1 MKKIFL
7 SLLALVGVAG
17 GLLCTSCS
25 GGAGKDKNGPARA
38 MSGMILDLW
47 PSMTP
52 ALRMEFQQPIEADVC
67 SVIYTAGSDNPE
79 EGLFTIEQSGKDK
92 ENGGWV
98 IRGVVNV
105 NSSKILNY
113 TDFKQAVGVPAD
125 SDIKS
130 INRFIIY
137 FYFTASGKAS
147 LASVYVDGSYG
158 GNDGAGTQFSADF
171 PRSVNFNIIQGHLN
185 KSYLEEEEF
194 DYNAGFP
201 EEE

>member
-7 SLLALVGVAG
+7 SLLALVGMAG

-38 MSGMILDLW
+38 VSGLILDLW

-52 ALRMEFQQPIEADVC
+52 AFRMEFQQPIEANVS

-79 EGLFTIEQSGKDK
+79 EGLFTIEQTGR

-98 IRGVVNV
+98 IRGVVHV
-105 NSSKILNY
+105 NSSKILDY
-113 TDFKQAVGVPAD
+113 TDFKQAVGVPSD
-125 SDIKS
+125 SEIKT

-137 FYFTASGKAS
+137 FYFTADGKAHQ
-147 LASVYVDGSYG
+147 ASVYVDGSYG

-171 PRSVNFNIIQGHLN
+171 PRSVNFNIIQGNLN
-185 KSYLEEEEF
+185 TTYLEDKEF
-194 DYNAGFP
+194 NYNTVLPGDK
-201 EEE
+201 

>member
-7 SLLALVGVAG
+7 SLLALVGMAG

-38 MSGMILDLW
+38 VSGLILDIW

-52 ALRMEFQQPIEADVC
+52 AFRMEFQQPIEANVS

-79 EGLFTIEQSGKDK
+79 EGLFTIEQTGR

-98 IRGVVNV
+98 IRGVVNI

-113 TDFKQAVGVPAD
+113 TDFKQTVGVPSD
-125 SDIKS
+125 SEIKT

-137 FYFTASGKAS
+137 FYFTADGKAH
-147 LASVYVDGSYG
+147 LASVYVDGTHG
-158 GNDGAGTQFSADF
+158 GNDGAGIQFSRDF
-171 PRSVNFNIIQGHLN
+171 PRSVNFNIIQGKLDTT
-185 KSYLEEEEF
+185 YLEDKEF
-194 DYNAGFP
+194 NYNTVVPGDK
-201 EEE
+201 

>member
-7 SLLALVGVAG
+7 SLLALVGMAG

-38 MSGMILDLW
+38 MSGLILDLW
-47 PSMTP
+47 PSMSP
-52 ALRMEFQQPIEADVC
+52 ALRMEFQQPIEANVS

-79 EGLFTIEQSGKDK
+79 EGLFTIEQTGR

-98 IRGVVNV
+98 IRGVVNI

-113 TDFKQAVGVPAD
+113 TDFKQTVGVPSD
-125 SDIKS
+125 SEIKT

-137 FYFTASGKAS
+137 FYFTADGKAL
-147 LASVYVDGSYG
+147 LASVYVDGTHG
-158 GNDGAGTQFSADF
+158 GNDGGGTQFSADF
-171 PRSVNFNIIQGHLN
+171 PRKVNFNIIQGKLDTT
-185 KSYLEEEEF
+185 YLEDKEF
-194 DYNAGFP
+194 NYNTVVPGDK
-201 EEE
+201 